1 MSEDQLAEMLSKVKS
16 SRETEA
22 LRARLPAQLAPFAS
36 NISVVEPIQTVCTN
50 PTDGVYCCSCE
61 VNERRICMSVAVV
74 PSPHSQSQDLEEPHA
89 KPLEL
94 VWRDWWT
101 GASQIPTCI
110 LFPFDTVLLIVEC
123 ARRRQ
128 PLRAVSR
135 SSHDGVKSVVEEVVR
150 DMGFR
155 ECELDNKLEVIEALL
170 GDDGRQLSEGEA
182 HEGTTLRETIEDEL
196 EMREDNIHC
205 HFQMLQSRL
214 HDELV
219 WNNIFIR
226 GSEARSLG
234 VGVEEEGEQG
244 EEIERESRAVR
255 VWWALRR
262 RRLRPAKFTM
272 RMIPT
277 FYIREPRLDLESH
290 LFYFDIPSEVRHV

>member
-1 MSEDQLAEMLSKVKS
+1 
-16 SRETEA
+16 
-22 LRARLPAQLAPFAS
+22 
-36 NISVVEPIQTVCTN
+36 
-50 PTDGVYCCSCE
+50 
-61 VNERRICMSVAVV
+61 
-74 PSPHSQSQDLEEPHA
+74 
-89 KPLEL
+89 
-94 VWRDWWT
+94 
-101 GASQIPTCI
+101 
-110 LFPFDTVLLIVEC
+110 
-123 ARRRQ
+123 
-128 PLRAVSR
+128 
-135 SSHDGVKSVVEEVVR
+135 
-150 DMGFR
+150 
-155 ECELDNKLEVIEALL
+155 
-170 GDDGRQLSEGEA
+170 
-182 HEGTTLRETIEDEL
+182 
-196 EMREDNIHC
+196 
-205 HFQMLQSRL
+205 MLQ
-214 HDELV
+214 LV